1 MLRPNG
7 NHTQCHHPTLNPLHW
22 WSILLH
28 SAGCCSLPT
37 GHSSFLVP
45 HAEPRTEHASFV
57 ETACAEI
64 TAPFEA
70 FSAAESPF
78 LERAEHA
85 ARHRAVV
92 EGSRLQWLR
101 HEVRLAEEVRLE
113 GVQLDGI
120 PAGGVRL
127 VGVQLDGVRL
137 VDERFAAY

>member
-1 MLRPNG
+1 MIWG
-7 NHTQCHHPTLNPLHW
+7 
-22 WSILLH
+22 ILLH

-37 GHSSFLVP
+37 GHSFFLVP

-57 ETACAEI
+57 EADCAGI

-70 FSAAESPF
+70 FSVAEPPF

-92 EGSRLQWLR
+92 EGSRLQWLG
-101 HEVRLAEEVRLE
+101 HEARLAEKVRLE

-120 PAGGVRL
+120 WWEVCGLWERGLTACVWWTRDLLLAGALPSFELWRGTEVWL
-127 VGVQLDGVRL
+127 GT
-137 VDERFAAY
+137 